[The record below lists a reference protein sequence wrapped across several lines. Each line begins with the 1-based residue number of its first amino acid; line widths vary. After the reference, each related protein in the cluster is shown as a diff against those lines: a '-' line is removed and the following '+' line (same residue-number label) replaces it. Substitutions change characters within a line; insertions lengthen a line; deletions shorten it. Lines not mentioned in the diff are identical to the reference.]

1 MNIAKYNSYKYAID
15 TISNATKSQDF
26 ALCIA
31 AIALAESI
39 IADRC
44 QSFVHYKEPEF
55 YSSKK
60 RISTNNLIQICGKH
74 NKKCKILVKNK
85 NGITF
90 SSEDLFNDL
99 LKWLETR
106 NIILHRFAKSEP
118 LTPTIAIEEFIEI
131 TIKAAFKAEE
141 LVSCLTKWH
150 KNSKKQIS
158 TSFNC

>member
-26 ALCIA
+26 AFCIS

-44 QSFVHYKEPEF
+44 QSYVHYKQPEF

-60 RISTNNLIQICGKH
+60 RISTNNLIQICGKY
-74 NKKCKILVKNK
+74 NKKCKLSVRKK

-90 SSEDLFNDL
+90 SSDDLFNDL
-99 LKWLETR
+99 LKWLDTR
-106 NIILHRFAKSEP
+106 NFILHRFAKSEP
-118 LTPTIAIEEFIEI
+118 LTATMPIEEFIEI
-131 TIKAAFKAEE
+131 TIKAAIKAEE

-150 KNSKKQIS
+150 KISKKHIP